1 MLAVRC
7 ISSCQTLAATPRL
20 DCTMEPGCAQMSKT
34 VFITG
39 GSSGIGLAL
48 AMAIAKQ
55 HPDLRLAL
63 FARDEGR
70 LAAAAQMLAQSN
82 PRGDIRIFPVDL
94 SDGAATTAAMDA
106 ALAAFG
112 APDRL
117 ILSAGMTRPGR
128 WHSIALADH
137 RKVMEIN
144 YFGSLSVIHQL
155 APILPKGAAI
165 CLIGSAAGLVATYG
179 YAAYT
184 PSKYALRGLA
194 ETLRIELRPRG
205 ISVTLCLPPDTDTPM
220 LAAEQPLRPV
230 VTSRM
235 AAGAPVMSAD
245 AVAHATLAGMNA
257 GRFLVLP
264 GFTVKLLYLFGPWIA
279 PLLRWQQARLI
290 RRHGEN

>member
-1 MLAVRC
+1 
-7 ISSCQTLAATPRL
+7 
-20 DCTMEPGCAQMSKT
+20 MEPGCTQMSKT

-48 AMAIAKQ
+48 ATAIAEQ

-63 FARDEGR
+63 FARDADR
-70 LAAAAQMLAQSN
+70 LKDAAQGLAQSN
-82 PRGDIRIFPVDL
+82 PGCDIRIFPVDL
-94 SDGAATTAAMDA
+94 TDSTATVIALDA
-106 ALAAFG
+106 AVAAFG
-112 APDRL
+112 PPECL

-128 WHSIALADH
+128 WHSIGLSEH

-144 YFGSLSVIHQL
+144 YFGSLSVIHHL
-155 APILPKGAAI
+155 ASHTPKGAAI

-179 YAAYT
+179 YAAYS
-184 PSKYALRGLA
+184 PSKFALRGLA

-205 ISVTLCLPPDTDTPM
+205 ISVTLCMPPDTDTPM

-235 AAGAPVMSAD
+235 ADGAPLMSAD

-264 GFTVKLLYLFGPWIA
+264 GLTVKLLYLFGPWIA
-279 PLLRWQQARLI
+279 PILRWQQARLI
-290 RRHGEN
+290 RRYGQD

>member
-1 MLAVRC
+1 
-7 ISSCQTLAATPRL
+7 
-20 DCTMEPGCAQMSKT
+20 MEPGCTQMSKT

-48 AMAIAKQ
+48 GMAIVKQ

-63 FARDEGR
+63 FARDADR
-70 LAAAAQMLAQSN
+70 LKDAAQRLAQSN
-82 PRGDIRIFPVDL
+82 PGCDIRTFPVDL
-94 SDGAATTAAMDA
+94 SDSTATDIALDA
-106 ALAAFG
+106 AVAAVG
-112 APDRL
+112 PPDCL
-117 ILSAGMTRPGR
+117 ILSAGMTCPGR
-128 WHSIALADH
+128 WHSIGLAEH
-137 RKVMEIN
+137 RKVMDVN
-144 YFGSLSVIHQL
+144 YFGSLSVIHHL
-155 APILPKGAAI
+155 APTMPNGAAI

-235 AAGAPVMSAD
+235 AAGAPLMSAD

-264 GFTVKLLYLFGPWIA
+264 GLTVKLLYLFGPWIA
-279 PLLRWQQARLI
+279 PILRWQQARLI
-290 RRHGEN
+290 RCYGQD

>member
-1 MLAVRC
+1 
-7 ISSCQTLAATPRL
+7 
-20 DCTMEPGCAQMSKT
+20 MEPARTQMSKT

-48 AMAIAKQ
+48 ARLIVKQ

-63 FARDEGR
+63 FARDAGR
-70 LAAAAQMLAQSN
+70 LAAAAQSLAQSN
-82 PRGDIRIFPVDL
+82 PRCDIGIFSVDL
-94 SDGAATTAAMDA
+94 SDSAATSTALDT

-112 APDRL
+112 PPDRL

-128 WHSIALADH
+128 WNSIDLAEH
-137 RKVMEIN
+137 RKVMDLN
-144 YFGSLSVIHQL
+144 YFGSLSVIHHL
-155 APILPKGAAI
+155 APLMPTGATI

-184 PSKYALRGLA
+184 PSKFALRGLA

-235 AAGAPVMSAD
+235 AAGAPVLSAE
-245 AVAHATLAGMNA
+245 AVARATLDGINA

-264 GFTVKLLYLFGPWIA
+264 GLTVKLLYLFGPWIA
-279 PLLRWQQARLI
+279 PILRWQQARLI
-290 RRHGEN
+290 RRHGED